1 MLASKT
7 WRYAVV
13 VGLVAMSVCFVQTCL
28 VFWGHDVGEVPAADV
43 AWVGDYE
50 SMQTPLFC
58 FYLYFLM
65 PFLAA
70 AVFGDSL
77 FLDVRRRYAGCVA
90 VRASLRSYLFSGAL
104 AAFVGGFLVVFIP
117 LLVSQLL
124 AFVAFPA
131 TSGQDAYQLLL
142 NTSAA
147 EVDST
152 GWYDKT
158 LFLGLFLN
166 ARYLLNL
173 IFIVYDALWGGL
185 LALAAFALSLYVRT
199 SRLLVVGLPALAL
212 IVSSYLLPPDLNIA
226 QCLIFSLEAPQC
238 FSLYPSW
245 CSWCSWGRCGFPLSG
260 GRTCCYERRNA
271 PRAPLRPKV
280 RRRSCRPCGGL
291 RGGCPAVG
299 AQRRRDGRRHA
310 LGCLR
315 AGRQL

>member
-1 MLASKT
+1 MAGRAGVLQFQFRRMLASKT

-13 VGLVAMSVCFVQTCL
+13 VGLVTMSVCFVQTCL

-43 AWVGDYE
+43 AWVGNYE

-90 VRASLRSYLFSGAL
+90 VRSSLRSYLVSGAI
-104 AAFVGGFLVVFIP
+104 AAFVGGFLVVLVP

-142 NTSAA
+142 NSSAA
-147 EVDST
+147 EVDSA

-173 IFIVYDALWGGL
+173 IFIVYDAPLGRPSGLGGVCP
-185 LALAAFALSLYVRT
+185 LALCAHESPACGGASRPRPDRVLVPASLGPGHSPVPDLLPRDSSKPHRVSHCT
-199 SRLLVVGLPALAL
+199 LVVLPGA
-212 IVSSYLLPPDLNIA
+212 
-226 QCLIFSLEAPQC
+226 
-238 FSLYPSW
+238 
-245 CSWCSWGRCGFPLSG
+245 
-260 GRTCCYERRNA
+260 
-271 PRAPLRPKV
+271 
-280 RRRSCRPCGGL
+280 
-291 RGGCPAVG
+291 RGGAVASPCPEE
-299 AQRRRDGRRHA
+299 GRA
-310 LGCLR
+310 L
-315 AGRQL
+315 

>member
-13 VGLVAMSVCFVQTCL
+13 VGLVAMSVCFVQTCM

-43 AWVGDYE
+43 AWVGNYE

-90 VRASLRSYLFSGAL
+90 VRSSLRSYLFSGAIV
-104 AAFVGGFLVVFIP
+104 AFVGGFLVVFVP

-199 SRLLVVGLPALAL
+199 SRLLVVGLPALVL
-212 IVSSYLLPPDLNIA
+212 IVSSYLLPSDLDIA
-226 QCLIFSLEAPQC
+226 QCLIFSLVI
-238 FSLYPSW
+238 
-245 CSWCSWGRCGFPLSG
+245 
-260 GRTCCYERRNA
+260 
-271 PRAPLRPKV
+271 PRSPTVFLVAPLVVLLVLVGALWLPLV
-280 RRRSCRPCGGL
+280 RRKDVL
-291 RGGCPAVG
+291 
-299 AQRRRDGRRHA
+299 
-310 LGCLR
+310 L
-315 AGRQL
+315 

>member
-43 AWVGDYE
+43 AWVGNYE

-58 FYLYFLM
+58 FYPYFLM

-104 AAFVGGFLVVFIP
+104 ATFVGGFLVVFVP

-131 TSGQDAYQLLL
+131 TSGQDACQLLL

-158 LFLGLFLN
+158 LS
-166 ARYLLNL
+166 
-173 IFIVYDALWGGL
+173 W
-185 LALAAFALSLYVRT
+185 AFSST
-199 SRLLVVGLPALAL
+199 PAT
-212 IVSSYLLPPDLNIA
+212 
-226 QCLIFSLEAPQC
+226 FS
-238 FSLYPSW
+238 
-245 CSWCSWGRCGFPLSG
+245 
-260 GRTCCYERRNA
+260 T
-271 PRAPLRPKV
+271 
-280 RRRSCRPCGGL
+280 
-291 RGGCPAVG
+291 
-299 AQRRRDGRRHA
+299 
-310 LGCLR
+310 
-315 AGRQL
+315 